1 MLKAIIVD
9 DEIRCIENLNL
20 IIENFCTGVEII
32 GTYREID
39 VAYDAIDS
47 LKPDIVF
54 LDVDM
59 PPYTGFDLLRK
70 YDELPF
76 EVIFVTA
83 YNYYAIDAIKF
94 SALDYIM
101 KPVKSDELQIAIT
114 KAKKRVLKQAKI
126 STDYFRHLDSTSSQ
140 INKILINSAKKSE
153 LVSLEDIIYLE
164 AAKSYTIIYLKS
176 NKSIVCSQRNLKEYE
191 ELLKDKGF
199 FRTHK
204 SFLVNIKEIEA
215 IDKQNGTEII
225 TKQEQRIPLAFRR
238 KNAFLKLFKI

>member
-1 MLKAIIVD
+1 MLKAIIID

-39 VAYDAIDS
+39 VAYNAIDS

-114 KAKKRVLKQAKI
+114 KAKKRVLKQARI

-191 ELLKDKGF
+191 ELLEDKGF

-225 TKQEQRIPLAFRR
+225 TKQEHRIPLAFRR